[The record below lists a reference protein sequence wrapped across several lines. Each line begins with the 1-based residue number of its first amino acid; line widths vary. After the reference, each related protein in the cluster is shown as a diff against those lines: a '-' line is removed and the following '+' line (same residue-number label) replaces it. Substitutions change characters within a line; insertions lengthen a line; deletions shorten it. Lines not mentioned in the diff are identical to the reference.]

1 MSAVGLVRLNQLAG
15 FCSPISNR
23 LGPVA
28 IGERPLRRLCSRLCS
43 EQYGSSGLTF
53 CLTLLS
59 SLINKKKKKKNLKE
73 YWLYSGVLAWNLV
86 LWTQPGSNLVCH
98 SFPTPFSVAWPS
110 CCPHLLSLTQ
120 PS

>member
-59 SLINKKKKKKNLKE
+59 SLINKKKKKKK
-73 YWLYSGVLAWNLV
+73 SKRILAVFW
-86 LWTQPGSNLVCH
+86 
-98 SFPTPFSVAWPS
+98 SVSMEFGIMDSARK
-110 CCPHLLSLTQ
+110 
-120 PS
+120 